1 MTSAS
6 EDSKTSAILSSA
18 FQAFATYG
26 FRKTSMDDI
35 AKGAGMSRPAVYL
48 HFKNKEAIVREL
60 TQFYYG
66 EKTALVAEALSGDGT
81 LPQLLEQA
89 IQVQSRGMAEILA
102 SPHGL
107 EMLDATKS
115 MSTDIIQDGEA
126 ELTRLYA
133 DWLRREDAAG
143 RAHLPVGPDEAAKTI
158 TASLKGIK
166 MTASTAEE
174 YEQSVSQLAA
184 LLGAALEVR

>member
-6 EDSKTSAILSSA
+6 EESKTAAILSSA
-18 FQAFATYG
+18 FRAFAAYG

-48 HFKNKEAIVREL
+48 HYKNKEAIVREL
-60 TQFYYG
+60 TQYYYD
-66 EKTALVAEALSGDGT
+66 EKVILVAEALAGEGS
-81 LPQLLEQA
+81 LPEILAGAVQA
-89 IQVQSRGMAEILA
+89 QSQGMAEILA

-115 MSTDIIQDGEA
+115 MSTDIVQEGEVK
-126 ELTRLYA
+126 LTRLYA
-133 DWLRREDAAG
+133 DWLRRENSAG

-158 TASLKGIK
+158 TTSLKGIK
-166 MTASTAEE
+166 MTASSAEE
-174 YEQSVSQLAA
+174 FEQGISQLAT
-184 LLGAALEVR
+184 LLGAALEIR

>member
-166 MTASTAEE
+166 MTASNAEE
-174 YEQSVSQLAA
+174 YEQSVSQLSA

>member
-1 MTSAS
+1 MTRIQ
-6 EDSKTSAILSSA
+6 DDPKTTAILNSA

-48 HFKNKEAIVREL
+48 HYKNKEAIVREL

-66 EKTALVAEALSGDGT
+66 EKTALVAEALAGAGT
-81 LPQLLEQA
+81 LPELLAHA
-89 IQVQSRGMAEILA
+89 IQVQAQGMAEILA

-115 MSTDIIQDGEA
+115 MSTDIIQNGEA
-126 ELTRLYA
+126 ALTRLYA

-174 YEQSVSQLAA
+174 YEQSISQLSA

>member
-1 MTSAS
+1 MTSAL
-6 EDSKTSAILSSA
+6 EDSKTSAILNSA

-48 HFKNKEAIVREL
+48 HYKNKEAIVREL

-66 EKTALVAEALSGDGT
+66 EKTAAVAEALKGT
-81 LPQLLEQA
+81 GSLPEILAQA
-89 IQVQSRGMAEILA
+89 VQTQSQGMAEILA

-115 MSTDIIQDGEA
+115 MSTDIVQEGEA

-158 TASLKGIK
+158 TTSLKGVK
-166 MTASTAEE
+166 MTASSAEE
-174 YEQSVSQLAA
+174 FEQGISQLAA

>member
-1 MTSAS
+1 MTSVS
-6 EDSKTSAILSSA
+6 EDSKTAAILKSA

-26 FRKTSMDDI
+26 FKKTSMDDI

-66 EKTALVAEALSGDGT
+66 EKVTLVAEALASEGP
-81 LPQLLEQA
+81 LPQILAQA
-89 IQVQSRGMAEILA
+89 IEAQSNGMAEILA

-115 MSTDIIQDGEA
+115 MSTDIVQEGEA
-126 ELTRLYA
+126 KLTQLYA
-133 DWLRREDAAG
+133 EWLRREDAAG

-158 TASLKGIK
+158 TTSLKGVK
-166 MTASTAEE
+166 MTASSAEE
-174 YEQSVSQLAA
+174 FEQGILQLAM